1 MSCQTLVWDEAPTP
15 LISGALD
22 LPEPSC
28 TRSAIDRVGSAKVDP
43 DPVKVN
49 APAAIALDK
58 DCVPA

>member
-1 MSCQTLVWDEAPTP
+1 MAHGTGRPEAAVSWSCRGPPCAR
-15 LISGALD
+15 SG
-22 LPEPSC
+22 
-28 TRSAIDRVGSAKVDP
+28 IDFVRCVKVDP